1 MQMAKFYV
9 HKQVRHMKWD
19 CVYAD
24 IVIYYVTCSQ
34 GLPLFDKLN
43 PFADRQII
51 LKGHYIFRPRLSL
64 VLLELILL
72 TTTTIKSQ
80 DIQGSN
86 ACIKGKKE
94 KLCS

>member
-34 GLPLFDKLN
+34 GLPLFDKQPICSQTDNFKRALH
-43 PFADRQII
+43 FQASIKFGITGTD
-51 LKGHYIFRPRLSL
+51 
-64 VLLELILL
+64 
-72 TTTTIKSQ
+72 TTY
-80 DIQGSN
+80 DN
-86 ACIKGKKE
+86 HD
-94 KLCS
+94 